1 MVDRVRRVGGGDD
14 DEEQGYYRGRQDSH
28 GGSDTLASV
37 MLRPLVCF
45 TFEPI
50 TDTMTPRA
58 LFHPAR
64 LARRPVL
71 STQSDE
77 RLVDLVRAGSDPAF
91 EAIVERYRRAL
102 MRYVSRLL
110 PPERAEDVVQQSFVK
125 AYEAMHRNSAELN
138 LKPWLY
144 RIAHNGALNALR
156 DRGAAHAELSD
167 TIDGVERPDQA
178 FERTSG
184 LRELVVAVQAL
195 PERQRS
201 AILLR
206 EMEGR
211 SYEEIATALGVTD
224 GAVRQLLNRARN
236 TLRAAAAS
244 VIPMPLVERLAA
256 SASSDPVTGPGGG
269 AGGRRRQRARD
280 EGVRHRARDGSRGGR
295 RGDRAGQRARP
306 TRGTARR
313 RGGGRGRRSR
323 RGVRHER
330 LELDGPA
337 APRGAGSRGG
347 GDGRPGAAAAVEAAA
362 TTTRAT
368 ATAAGRRSRLGRA
381 RRRRRQRAPADD
393 GRASRG
399 GGDER
404 GRRRRPRRAAA
415 GPGAATTA
423 AAAAAAQSRTAA
435 GSRTITAAPA
445 AACQATTRSASPRT
459 RARTRPTRTAAA
471 AATPAPAAGPTTCRD
486 CRAARRLGLPDA
498 LPRPD

>member
-1 MVDRVRRVGGGDD
+1 
-14 DEEQGYYRGRQDSH
+14 
-28 GGSDTLASV
+28 
-37 MLRPLVCF
+37 
-45 TFEPI
+45 
-50 TDTMTPRA
+50 MTPRA

-156 DRGAAHAELSD
+156 DRSAAHAELSD

-178 FERTSG
+178 FERSVG

-244 VIPMPLVERLAA
+244 VIPMPLVERV
-256 SASSDPVTGPGGG
+256 ASSESTDPVTARVAELVGLGGGALAMKVCATALVTGAVVGGAAVVPDIGREQASRAAGAGTARAAEPSGGESDAASEDTSEAGEHGAGRRGEDGGGSGEGDRREGGGERGDRGDGDDGPRDRGGDRGTGEDGGHGGSQPGDDDRTGRRGGDEEDDHSGPGGG
-269 AGGRRRQRARD
+269 GG
-280 EGVRHRARDGSRGGR
+280 DG
-295 RGDRAGQRARP
+295 
-306 TRGTARR
+306 
-313 RGGGRGRRSR
+313 
-323 RGVRHER
+323 
-330 LELDGPA
+330 
-337 APRGAGSRGG
+337 GG
-347 GDGRPGAAAAVEAAA
+347 GDDGPDLEGQDDHSGPGGGESDDPIDEPAEAEEPSGEL
-362 TTTRAT
+362 R
-368 ATAAGRRSRLGRA
+368 GGNSG
-381 RRRRRQRAPADD
+381 P
-393 GRASRG
+393 G
-399 GGDER
+399 GGD
-404 GRRRRPRRAAA
+404 
-415 GPGAATTA
+415 
-423 AAAAAAQSRTAA
+423 S
-435 GSRTITAAPA
+435 GSG
-445 AACQATTRSASPRT
+445 SS
-459 RARTRPTRTAAA
+459 
-471 AATPAPAAGPTTCRD
+471 GSSGSGSGD
-486 CRAARRLGLPDA
+486 LPD
-498 LPRPD
+498 P

>member
-1 MVDRVRRVGGGDD
+1 
-14 DEEQGYYRGRQDSH
+14 
-28 GGSDTLASV
+28 
-37 MLRPLVCF
+37 
-45 TFEPI
+45 
-50 TDTMTPRA
+50 MTPRA

-156 DRGAAHAELSD
+156 DRSAAHAELSD

-178 FERTSG
+178 FERSVG

-244 VIPMPLVERLAA
+244 VIPMPLVDRV
-256 SASSDPVTGPGGG
+256 ASSESTDPVTARVAELVGLGGGALAMKVCATALVTGAVVGGAAVVPDIGREQASRAAGAGTARAAEPSGGESDAASEDTSEAGEHGAGRRGEDGGGSGEGDRREGGGERGDRGDGDDGPRDPGGDRGTGEDGGHGGSQPGDDDRTGRRGGDEEDDHSGPGGSGGDGGGGDDGTDLEGPDDHSGPGGG
-269 AGGRRRQRARD
+269 ESDDPID
-280 EGVRHRARDGSRGGR
+280 EPAEAEEPSGELRGGN
-295 RGDRAGQRARP
+295 
-306 TRGTARR
+306 
-313 RGGGRGRRSR
+313 S
-323 RGVRHER
+323 
-330 LELDGPA
+330 GP
-337 APRGAGSRGG
+337 GG
-347 GDGRPGAAAAVEAAA
+347 GDSGSGSS
-362 TTTRAT
+362 
-368 ATAAGRRSRLGRA
+368 GSSGS
-381 RRRRRQRAPADD
+381 
-393 GRASRG
+393 GS
-399 GGDER
+399 GD
-404 GRRRRPRRAAA
+404 
-415 GPGAATTA
+415 
-423 AAAAAAQSRTAA
+423 
-435 GSRTITAAPA
+435 
-445 AACQATTRSASPRT
+445 
-459 RARTRPTRTAAA
+459 
-471 AATPAPAAGPTTCRD
+471 
-486 CRAARRLGLPDA
+486 LPD
-498 LPRPD
+498 P